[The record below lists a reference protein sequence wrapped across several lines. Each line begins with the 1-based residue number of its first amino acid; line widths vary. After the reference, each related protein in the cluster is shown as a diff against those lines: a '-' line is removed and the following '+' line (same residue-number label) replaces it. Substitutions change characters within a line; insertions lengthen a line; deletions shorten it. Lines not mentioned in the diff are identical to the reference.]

1 MRSSLAASLI
11 LVLALASAACSDGD
25 DADGDADDIGDDTGA
40 DGDGEDGLD
49 DAGDGADDG
58 ADDGPDD
65 GLPPDPLAAGA
76 GLVGY
81 WGQNGYGGANPG
93 DTEGYEPRLGDVCA
107 GSSYDVVVLAFMT
120 SFISARNGGLPET
133 NFSFHCETPID
144 GEHPFLLACPEI
156 AADIASCHAAGVKVL
171 LSMGGAS
178 GAYGFTSDGEAETF
192 AQTVWDMF
200 LGGDGAIRPFGDQS
214 LDGVDLDIEGGG
226 PAGYAAFARRLRSIM
241 DEAGGA
247 WLITAAPQCPFP
259 DAHLG
264 PAPGSALG
272 DAADAFD
279 YLFVQFYNNFCS
291 GSSGAPF
298 QETFAQWSQL
308 AASGGPRILVG
319 LPATPEAA
327 PAGGYVAPDALPAL
341 IDSVADDPAFAG
353 VMLWDVSFDRNSGD
367 PTYGEI
373 AAQALP

>member
-25 DADGDADDIGDDTGA
+25 DADGDADDIGDDSAA
-40 DGDGEDGLD
+40 DGDDDGEDGP
-49 DAGDGADDG
+49 DDG

-327 PAGGYVAPDALPAL
+327 PAGGYVAPNALPAL